1 MQIIK
6 TLSELSELCR
16 SFHQAQQSIC
26 LVPTMGYYH
35 AGHEDLMQYGR
46 TLADKLVVSLFV
58 NPTQFGP
65 AEDLE
70 NYPKDHERDSRIAE
84 SHGCD
89 VLFLPDA
96 ADMYTADH
104 ATWVEV
110 PKMTKILCGLS
121 RPIHFR
127 GVCTVV
133 LKLFNLTQA
142 DYAVFGEKDWQQ
154 QAILKKMVEDLN
166 VPVTI
171 KTRATVREADG
182 LALSSRNVYLT
193 AEERKQAPAIYAG
206 LCAARTLVK
215 KGERN
220 AKKIKDLVLQK
231 WAVDIPLG
239 RLDYL
244 NIVDPYNLENVE
256 YLEQDALMA
265 CAVRL
270 GKARLIDNILLPA
283 CGTQA

>member
-1 MQIIK
+1 
-6 TLSELSELCR
+6 
-16 SFHQAQQSIC
+16 
-26 LVPTMGYYH
+26 
-35 AGHEDLMQYGR
+35 
-46 TLADKLVVSLFV
+46 
-58 NPTQFGP
+58 
-65 AEDLE
+65 
-70 NYPKDHERDSRIAE
+70 
-84 SHGCD
+84 
-89 VLFLPDA
+89 
-96 ADMYTADH
+96 
-104 ATWVEV
+104 
-110 PKMTKILCGLS
+110 
-121 RPIHFR
+121 
-127 GVCTVV
+127 
-133 LKLFNLTQA
+133 
-142 DYAVFGEKDWQQ
+142 
-154 QAILKKMVEDLN
+154 MVEDLN

>member
-1 MQIIK
+1 MHIIK
-6 TLSELSELCR
+6 NPAELSAQCR
-16 SFHQAQQSIC
+16 AWRNAGQSIC

-65 AEDLE
+65 TEDLA
-70 NYPKDHERDSRIAE
+70 NYPRDHERDARIAE

-89 VLFLPDA
+89 LLFLPDA
-96 ADMYTADH
+96 QDMFTQDH

-110 PKMTKILCGLS
+110 PKMAKVLCGVS

-142 DYAVFGEKDWQQ
+142 DFAVFGEKDWQQ
-154 QAILKKMVEDLN
+154 QAILKKMTEDLN
-166 VPVTI
+166 VPVCI
-171 KTRATVREADG
+171 KTRATVRERDG
-182 LALSSRNVYLT
+182 LALSSRNVYLST
-193 AEERKQAPAIYAG
+193 EERRQAPAIYAG
-206 LCAARTLVK
+206 LCAAQNLVAS
-215 KGERN
+215 GERH
-220 AKKIKDLVLQK
+220 AQKIKNHVLQK
-231 WAVDIPLG
+231 WAKDIPLG

-244 NIVDPYNLENVE
+244 TIVDPRSLENVE
-256 YLEQDALMA
+256 YLENEALMA

-270 GKARLIDNILLPA
+270 GKARLIDNILLTA

>member
-1 MQIIK
+1 MHIIK
-6 TLSELSELCR
+6 NLADLSAQCR
-16 SFHQAQQSIC
+16 SWHNDRKSIC

-35 AGHEDLMQYGR
+35 AGHEDLMAYGR

-65 AEDLE
+65 AEDLAS
-70 NYPKDHERDSRIAE
+70 YPQDHERDARIAE

-89 VLFLPDA
+89 VLFLPEA
-96 ADMYTADH
+96 QDMYTQDH

-110 PKMTKILCGLS
+110 PKMAKVLCGVS

-142 DYAVFGEKDWQQ
+142 DFAVFGEKDWQQ
-154 QAILKKMVEDLN
+154 QAILKKMCEDLN
-166 VPVTI
+166 VPVKI
-171 KTRATVREADG
+171 LTRATVRENDG

-193 AEERKQAPAIYAG
+193 PEERRQAPAIYAG
-206 LCAARTLVK
+206 LCAARNLAA

-220 AKKIKDLVLQK
+220 AKKIKDLVLQE
-231 WAVDIPLG
+231 WAENIPLG

-244 NIVDPYNLENVE
+244 TIVDPHSLESVE
-256 YLEQDALMA
+256 YLHNDALMA
-265 CAVRL
+265 CAIRL

-283 CGTQA
+283 CGSQA